1 LPSRTRSPCQR
12 NSFFSGGG
20 GGEAAALLP
29 WTSQRAAARA
39 AGEGTSGGRRRG
51 TERGARPGAGHP
63 PRRRP
68 PPDAGSRLQ
77 RTGPVAVPKA
87 LQILQQERSE
97 TNQALTSP
105 PPRTRVRTSPAGGT
119 EPTPARRPANPK
131 PERRLSG
138 PHFAVPRDPFFP
150 PQAAGRPRFL
160 TERPPPFK
168 PDERRPRQ
176 HGRSRSRRQ
185 KWGEGLTCR
194 AKHICRPSFCRRLLA
209 PTGRCVTSAVH
220 RTK

>member
-1 LPSRTRSPCQR
+1 LPSRTRFTLPEK
-12 NSFFSGGG
+12 FFFF
-20 GGEAAALLP
+20 
-29 WTSQRAAARA
+29 
-39 AGEGTSGGRRRG
+39 GRRRRRSRRPLALDKPEG
-51 TERGARPGAGHP
+51 SSPSRRGRDE
-63 PRRRP
+63 RRP
-68 PPDAGSRLQ
+68 PAGHGKGRSTRG
-77 RTGPVAVPKA
+77 RAPAPPAAATGRG
-87 LQILQQERSE
+87 Q
-97 TNQALTSP
+97 P
-105 PPRTRVRTSPAGGT
+105 PPKNRAGGRTESVTNPATGAKRDKPSFNIPTAAYPRPHEPAGGT